1 MPLNIPDNPLRRRQ
15 KLGKTNFWQG
25 NEACAE
31 GAIAAGCRFFAGYPI
46 TPSSEIAEHLARR
59 LPQVGGVAIQMEDE
73 MASLGAVIG
82 ASWAG
87 AKAMT
92 ATSGPGF
99 SLMQENVGLAFMTET
114 PCVIVDVQRVGP
126 STGQATKGSQ
136 GDVMQARWGTHGDY
150 ASVALA
156 PNSVQELFELTIEAF
171 NLSET
176 YRTPVVLLTDGIIAH
191 MRERIDVPPLDEI
204 KIVNRKKPKSTDNA
218 FFGSQEVPP
227 MPPVGEGFEVAV
239 TGSTHNEYGLR
250 FTADPVVHR
259 KLVKR
264 LLSKITRNEE
274 KIWDF
279 ESHNLEE
286 SDIGIVSYGCASRA
300 LYETVEL
307 AKNRGIS
314 VGFIRLRT
322 IWPFPEKAVQA
333 MAESVKVLFVPEL
346 NLGQVVN
353 EVERVVHGAVPVVP
367 VNKIGGGELITPEE
381 LLAEIVRVNK
391 LD

>member
-1 MPLNIPDNPLRRRQ
+1 
-15 KLGKTNFWQG
+15 
-25 NEACAE
+25 
-31 GAIAAGCRFFAGYPI
+31 
-46 TPSSEIAEHLARR
+46 
-59 LPQVGGVAIQMEDE
+59 MEDE

-99 SLMQENVGLAFMTET
+99 SLMQENIGLAFMTET
-114 PCVIVDVQRVGP
+114 PCVIVDVERVGP
-126 STGQATKGSQ
+126 STGQATKGGQ

-150 ASVALA
+150 ASIALA
-156 PNSVQELFELTIEAF
+156 PNSVQELFELTVEAF
-171 NLSET
+171 NLAET

-191 MRERIDVPPLDEI
+191 MRERIDVPPLDKIE
-204 KIVNRKKPKSTDNA
+204 IVNRRKPKSTDKA
-218 FFGSQEVPP
+218 FFGSEEVPP
-227 MPPVGEGFEVAV
+227 MPPVGEGFNVSV

-264 LLSKITRNEE
+264 LLSKITRNAE

-279 ESHNLEE
+279 ESHNLEDC
-286 SDIGIVSYGCASRA
+286 DIGVVSYGCASRA

-307 AKNRGIS
+307 AKNRGINI
-314 VGFIRLRT
+314 GFIRLRT

-333 MAESVKVLFVPEL
+333 MAESAKVLFVPEL

-381 LLAEIVRVNK
+381 LLAEIMKEREK
-391 LD
+391 A